1 MCNWIILVGLCRT
14 CGWQQGS
21 KSAVHAW
28 NLFCYNWIEVFGP
41 PEAVR
46 VDQGFGKEGIT
57 MQSEFVLGC
66 RKLDIKV
73 INRIVDRPALLGMA
87 IQNIEFTWKTS
98 NLLQL
103 ARSISYTWN
112 PGFKTVTSLSPTE
125 VLLGQNLRPLVD
137 QAPKLVIDP
146 YESEGGN

>member
-1 MCNWIILVGLCRT
+1 
-14 CGWQQGS
+14 
-21 KSAVHAW
+21 
-28 NLFCYNWIEVFGP
+28 VFGP

-57 MQSEFVLGC
+57 TQSEFVLGC

-73 INRIVDRPALLGMA
+73 TNRIVDRPASLGIAEMMNNYLRRSLDYYLS
-87 IQNIEFTWKTS
+87 QNVEFSWTTS

-112 PGFKTVTSLSPTE
+112 SGFKTVTGLSPAE
-125 VLLGQNLRPLVD
+125 VLIGQNLRPLVD